1 MTDPVTANSQH
12 LFFDTKQP
20 LKWAAAIYIAFLLI
34 FGATLAER
42 LRKPSPD
49 NHYVYL
55 ADAMLHGRTHIEGK
69 PPHRNDWAEYQG
81 KWYVSF
87 PPAPA
92 VLMIPGV
99 AIFGMAMNDRIFTLL
114 FAAAGPALLFL
125 ILAIM
130 AKRRSID
137 RKPWEFA
144 LLSGLYGVG
153 TVYYFA
159 AVQGSVWYTAH
170 MVGSVFLLLFILA
183 SLDGRHPLLAG
194 LCLGVGFAC
203 RPPMLLAFPFFI
215 YEAVISQFDPTL
227 GFRAGLK
234 DYLRH
239 RSWITPIKQTAL
251 FALPAA
257 GVILALMILNAARF
271 DNPFEF
277 GHGLL
282 KVRWSGRIEKWGL
295 FNYHYLAR
303 NLAVSLTLL
312 PWISTTKPYLQI
324 SNHGLALWFCTPV
337 LFYIIWPVIRS
348 RLYTAL
354 LISAA
359 AVALPSLLYQNSG
372 WVQFGYRFA
381 LDYMPFL
388 IILIAASGRKFGR
401 LFITL
406 CAFSVVVNLFIAITF
421 DRIKS
426 VSPSKSPTAYFEPD

>member
-1 MTDPVTANSQH
+1 MTEDSTSSKSFGFLN
-12 LFFDTKQP
+12 TKQTIQ
-20 LKWAAAIYIAFLLI
+20 WAAAIYVAALLV
-34 FGATLAER
+34 FSGTMAAR
-42 LRKPSPD
+42 LLKPSPD

-55 ADAMLHGRTHIEGK
+55 ADAMLHGRLSIEGK

-99 AIFGMAMNDRIFTLL
+99 AAFGLHFNDRLFTLG

-125 ILAIM
+125 IIAALV
-130 AKRRSID
+130 RRKSID
-137 RKPWEFA
+137 RKPWEAA

-153 TVYYFA
+153 TVYYFG
-159 AVQGSVWYTAH
+159 AVQGSVWYSAH
-170 MVGSVFLLLFILA
+170 MVGSFFLLLFILA
-183 SLDGRHPLLAG
+183 SLNCRHPILAG
-194 LCLGVGFAC
+194 FCLILAFAC

-215 YEAVISQFDPTL
+215 FEAHTFRLDPSLNFVSGLKAWDKKIVLSNVRSMLLFAAPIAVIMCL
-227 GFRAGLK
+227 
-234 DYLRH
+234 
-239 RSWITPIKQTAL
+239 
-251 FALPAA
+251 
-257 GVILALMILNAARF
+257 LMWMNAARF

-282 KVRWSGRIEKWGL
+282 KVRWTGRIEKWGL

-303 NLAVSLTLL
+303 NLAVFGALL
-312 PWISTTKPYLQI
+312 PWVSPTKPYIQI
-324 SNHGLALWFCTPV
+324 SNHGLALWFTTPV
-337 LFYIIWPVIRS
+337 LFYILWPKVKG

-354 LISAA
+354 AITAA
-359 AVALPSLLYQNSG
+359 AVAVPSLFYQNSG

-388 IILIAASGRKFGR
+388 MLLIAASGRRFSK
-401 LFITL
+401 LFYAL
-406 CAFSVVVNLFIAITF
+406 VVFSVAVNLFGAVTF

-426 VSPSKSPTAYFEPD
+426 VFPSKAPTAYFEPD